1 MATSSKRAQHI
12 ALTSLI
18 ISVIFSGVAFLVGW
32 GTGFFAVYALSWLLL
47 AAAMVWFVLFI
58 QFYQRSQAEQEKL
71 DMSQLTAGRK
81 EAAIFQA
88 KGEQAAL
95 FAVAQRRL
103 DLLEKWFI
111 PIFSVLIALSDCT
124 F

>member
-1 MATSSKRAQHI
+1 
-12 ALTSLI
+12 
-18 ISVIFSGVAFLVGW
+18 
-32 GTGFFAVYALSWLLL
+32 
-47 AAAMVWFVLFI
+47 
-58 QFYQRSQAEQEKL
+58 
-71 DMSQLTAGRK
+71 MSQLAAGRK

-111 PIFSVLIALSDCT
+111 PIFSVLIALYKLAIGLYLLNAASKSN
-124 F
+124 